1 MNWIEALKKWNSQDN
16 KSGNW
21 CVPKKGTADYA
32 KVKSYMNS
40 GSKSKKKQIT
50 YADIVQENKKKN
62 QKTKKQ
68 LTYAD
73 IVQENRKKNQE
84 PPKTQMQKPKGA
96 VKTKKQVSYKDIV
109 KENRKRVEMEAV
121 KEAGRL
127 GLQLGKAAAQ
137 RGQIGTER
145 AAPQENINVIVPRKK
160 NK

>member
-1 MNWIEALKKWNSQDN
+1 MKWIEALKKWNSQDN

-21 CVPKKGTADYA
+21 CVPKKGSADHA

-73 IVQENRKKNQE
+73 IVQENKKKNQE
-84 PPKTQMQKPKGA
+84 PKTQMQKPKGA
-96 VKTKKQVSYKDIV
+96 VKSKKQVTYRDIV
-109 KENRKRVEMEAV
+109 KENKKRVEMEAV

-137 RGQIGTER
+137 RGFGPQKA
-145 AAPQENINVIVPRKK
+145 AAPQENINVLVPRRK